1 MFLSQIASVCHY
13 LHSKHIVHGNL
24 RAVFVYVE
32 SPNKVTFRLYIDWI
46 RQYLKK
52 MLSFTRQNMT
62 KISLNHRVGIPWNIR
77 HFGHISPR
85 IFPDLSKVENNLVR
99 KKLP

>member
-1 MFLSQIASVCHY
+1 MFLSQIASAFHY

-32 SPNKVTFRLYIDWI
+32 SPNKVTFRLYIAWI
-46 RQYLKK
+46 RQYLKKK

-62 KISLNHRVGIPWNIR
+62 KISFKHQVGIP
-77 HFGHISPR
+77 
-85 IFPDLSKVENNLVR
+85 
-99 KKLP
+99 

>member
-1 MFLSQIASVCHY
+1 MFLSQIASAFHY

-32 SPNKVTFRLYIDWI
+32 SPNKVTFRLYIAWI

-52 MLSFTRQNMT
+52 N
-62 KISLNHRVGIPWNIR
+62 V
-77 HFGHISPR
+77 
-85 IFPDLSKVENNLVR
+85 IFYSSKYDQDFFQASSGDPLR
-99 KKLP
+99 CSTF